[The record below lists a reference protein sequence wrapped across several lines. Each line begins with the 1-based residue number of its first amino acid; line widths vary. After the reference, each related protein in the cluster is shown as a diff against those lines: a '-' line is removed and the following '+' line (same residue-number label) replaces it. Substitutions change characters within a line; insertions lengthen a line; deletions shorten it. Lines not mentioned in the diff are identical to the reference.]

1 MGNGSYEGPN
11 SLRSSGGAKAN
22 ESTVRTQENWV
33 LRQDPRRIG
42 PAADP
47 ILIGLVSG
55 FNFLGSCV
63 RT

>member
-1 MGNGSYEGPN
+1 MGNGSY
-11 SLRSSGGAKAN
+11 GGAKAN
-22 ESTVRTQENWV
+22 ECTVRTQENWV

-42 PAADP
+42 PAAYP

-55 FNFLGSCV
+55 FNSLGSCV